1 MREHSYTARLLQG
14 PKEVVLRK
22 VGEEALEVVLEF
34 NRPIGL
40 RCLENWKSVTLKGAT
55 ETADDWPPALKNQ
68 AVPTVFESGYHVLKD
83 GRLFP
88 DG

>member
-1 MREHSYTARLLQG
+1 
-14 PKEVVLRK
+14 
-22 VGEEALEVVLEF
+22 
-34 NRPIGL
+34 
-40 RCLENWKSVTLKGAT
+40 LENWKSVTLKGAT